1 MFLKKSLIAAALGF
15 AAFGASAQTSGNIA
29 VSASVIAVCNIST
42 GPLAFGNYD
51 SLAATPLQAN
61 TTVSA
66 ACSQGSIPVISLGAG
81 GNASGAQRRM
91 IQGTTS
97 FLSYDLYKPATNVPA
112 AACAYTASW
121 GDGGPT
127 GTVFTAT
134 AAPSLVSRSYSVCG
148 QIPAGQNALVGAYAD
163 TVVATVAF

>member
-15 AAFGASAQTSGNIA
+15 AAVGASAQTTGNIV
-29 VSASVIAVCNIST
+29 VSANVIAACNISVAN
-42 GPLAFGNYD
+42 LAFGNYD
-51 SLAATPLQAN
+51 SLAGAPLQAS

-91 IQGTTS
+91 NQGAS
-97 FLSYDLYKPATNVPA
+97 FLSYDLYKPATNLPA
-112 AACAYTASW
+112 AACAYTTSW
-121 GDGGPT
+121 GDGGAT
-127 GTVFTAT
+127 GTALTAT

-148 QIPAGQNALVGAYAD
+148 QIPVGQNAVVGAYTD
-163 TVVATVAF
+163 TVVANIAF